1 MSDQDKAEP
10 KPPGSQGQNPDIAA
24 ADDAPGAEP
33 AKRRFASGRLRSAG
47 LAVLG
52 VLIVGIF
59 LVSFLIVQWPDDL
72 GGQIAVSEEE
82 AGERVAEESTEQQ
95 VEPEQGEL
103 ASPAPEA
110 AAGDLVAPERE
121 LAGLRA
127 DLDAAEAR
135 LGRVESGL
143 AEAQQPTID
152 LAGRLDV
159 LELRLA
165 EAEGRVAQAAD
176 SQSLAALIGRVNNIE
191 AQLPPVTL
199 DAAVLGERVAAL
211 EDANSALMLQR
222 AAATLALAELARAA
236 TSANDFTLEL
246 QALDMVAP
254 DDPALSRLAPHT
266 AGVPTIATLVARF
279 AERARAAIDADRAAS
294 AEGILARL
302 WNSITGIVQIRRV
315 GNVAG
320 DDTRSVLARAEAA
333 LESENLER
341 AVAEIRTLDGA
352 SVEAM
357 AVWQTDATAR
367 LAVDRAISDMNARMT
382 QTLAIA
388 ARERGGAR

>member
-1 MSDQDKAEP
+1 MSDQDKTEP
-10 KPPGSQGQNPDIAA
+10 KPPGSREQAPDIAA
-24 ADDAPGAEP
+24 ADDAAGSEP
-33 AKRRFASGRLRSAG
+33 AKRRFASGRLRSAA
-47 LAVLG
+47 LAVLA
-52 VLIVGIF
+52 VLIVGI
-59 LVSFLIVQWPDDL
+59 LLLSFLFVQWPDDI

-82 AGERVAEESTEQQ
+82 VGDLVAEESAEQR
-95 VEPEQGEL
+95 VEPEQSEL

-110 AAGDLVAPERE
+110 AAGDLVVLARE

-127 DLDAAEAR
+127 DLDAAQAR
-135 LGRVESGL
+135 LDRVESGL
-143 AEAQQPTID
+143 ADAQQPTID
-152 LAGRLDV
+152 LTGRLDM

-176 SQSLAALIGRVNNIE
+176 SQSLAALVGRVNNVE
-191 AQLPPVTL
+191 AQFAPVTL
-199 DAAVLGERVAAL
+199 DVADLGERVAAL
-211 EDANSALMLQR
+211 EEANSALMLRR

-254 DDPALSRLAPHT
+254 DDPVLSRLAPYT
-266 AGVPTIATLVARF
+266 AGIPTLATLVARF

-294 AEGILARL
+294 AEGIFARL
-302 WNSITGIVQIRRV
+302 WNSITSIVQIRRV

-320 DDTRSVLARAEAA
+320 DDTPSVLARAEAA

-352 SVEAM
+352 SAEAM
-357 AVWQTDATAR
+357 AAWQTDATAR
-367 LAVDRAISDMNARMT
+367 LAVDRAISDMNARMI
-382 QTLAIA
+382 QALAIS
-388 ARERGGAR
+388 ARERGSAR